1 MTGSKSNGARLLSKM
16 VGLSTLKEG
25 GGRAGTGAFAPISAG
40 KLSDQAFTV
49 ECDQL
54 SVGWA
59 DEVLLKHLSL
69 EVPFRSF
76 NCVLPVIGRT
86 GRGKST
92 LLYALSGMAQPKEGR
107 ICWHFPGD
115 LEPTAWSTEPG
126 SFKVTQGL
134 RRHRFGFLL
143 QDASMIRCFTIAE
156 NIRHMLRLRGFKD
169 RVEER
174 VSKAIACMLIEP
186 ETVDELSR
194 KYPLKLSGGQRQRM
208 ALAAAIAHDPVVL
221 FADEPTAS
229 LDDQSGLEVLNVI
242 RRWLDEAKGE
252 RAFVFVTH
260 RVETLQKGIGA
271 MRALELRREAGA
283 SEVTAVW
290 SGTTDD
296 FAPDAEVEIASKPA
310 ERRWDQPGDA
320 GCEP

>member
-1 MTGSKSNGARLLSKM
+1 MTGFKSNGAALH
-16 VGLSTLKEG
+16 
-25 GGRAGTGAFAPISAG
+25 AG
-40 KLSDQAFTV
+40 KLPDEAFAV
-49 ECDQL
+49 RCEQL

-59 DEVLLKHLSL
+59 DEVLVKHLSL
-69 EVPFRSF
+69 AVEFRSL
-76 NCVLPVIGRT
+76 NCALPIIGRT

-107 ICWHFPGD
+107 ISWRFPGEA
-115 LEPTAWSTEPG
+115 EPTAWSTEVG

-156 NIRHMLRLRGFKD
+156 NIRHMLRLRGVKD

-174 VSKAIACMLIEP
+174 VRKAIACMLIEP
-186 ETVDELSR
+186 ETVNELSG

-229 LDDQSGLEVLNVI
+229 LDDQSGWEVLNVI
-242 RRWLDEAKGE
+242 RRWLDEARGK

-271 MRALELRREAGA
+271 VQALELRREHGA
-283 SEVTAVW
+283 AEVTAAW
-290 SGTTDD
+290 RKTSSD
-296 FAPDAEVEIASKPA
+296 FAPGAKVEIGSHAA
-310 ERRWDQPGDA
+310 EPRWDQAGDA
-320 GCEP
+320 GCGP